1 MYAFKYKIKTPRNK
15 WVIICN
21 VLKNVKKYLYKSF
34 AINIFFRIIVKG
46 IADFA
51 QMVGYLVNQVYY
63 IINQAMNR
71 TFTKN
76 LWSNSLLHPFNHF
89 QKQFSPSSGVA
100 LRVTDY

>member
-1 MYAFKYKIKTPRNK
+1 M
-15 WVIICN
+15 
-21 VLKNVKKYLYKSF
+21 LKNVKKYFCKSF

-51 QMVGYLVNQVYY
+51 QMIRYLVNQYIN

-76 LWSNSLLHPFNHF
+76 LWSDFSLQPFNQFH
-89 QKQFSPSSGVA
+89 KQSRPISGTV
-100 LRVTDY
+100 LRMTDF